1 MHSNLFFKK
10 KTKIILGFLILIV
23 YYEIKLYNISIC
35 QNICENKN
43 VIVEHMNFFGND
55 QFLLQLNNKING
67 FVRFGHEFK
76 NFILYVISTKT
87 QNQIILHEK
96 QIESLQ
102 ELNK

>member
-1 MHSNLFFKK
+1 M
-10 KTKIILGFLILIV
+10 KTKIILGFFILIV
-23 YYEIKLYNISIC
+23 YYEIKLYNISNC
-35 QNICENKN
+35 ENICENKTL
-43 VIVEHMNFFGND
+43 IVEHRNFFGND
-55 QFLLQLNNKING
+55 QFLLQLNNQIND

-76 NFILYVISTKT
+76 SFILYVISTKT

>member
-1 MHSNLFFKK
+1 MKTDLINFKYLK
-10 KTKIILGFLILIV
+10 CILTLYFLKRKP
-23 YYEIKLYNISIC
+23 KLYNISIC

-55 QFLLQLNNKING
+55 QFLLQLNNQING